1 MAWNGS
7 DSGAANSTQRTQSA
21 RDAKNAKT
29 GERGRAGRETLPG
42 GGRGAPALPK
52 WWRGAA
58 ALAIVVVGGGLAWWW
73 VGGRGGASVPDV
85 PEVAHV
91 PSLIKEQRPAAGG
104 HAGRVTLPVAT
115 NAPTPAK
122 PETPPPFQKRPGTL
136 QLPDGTVLTF
146 PAPKGDEIRK
156 VYAYGHLYECD
167 SKGNFR
173 DISKRQLFHT
183 AFEANFLGLAN
194 ADKPFIP
201 AFLTGL
207 DPDEVKKFLQ
217 KPYQPIGD
225 ETVEEKAELQ
235 AYDEMRAA
243 ALQYMDEG
251 GSFDDFVGYFAQQV
265 KDERKTNALCL
276 REVMTLYKEG
286 RVVEA
291 KEMAEAANALKE
303 QKGLKPFKVPV
314 HVQEAFDAIQE

>member
-1 MAWNGS
+1 M
-7 DSGAANSTQRTQSA
+7 
-21 RDAKNAKT
+21 
-29 GERGRAGRETLPG
+29 
-42 GGRGAPALPK
+42 
-52 WWRGAA
+52 
-58 ALAIVVVGGGLAWWW
+58 
-73 VGGRGGASVPDV
+73 
-85 PEVAHV
+85 
-91 PSLIKEQRPAAGG
+91 
-104 HAGRVTLPVAT
+104 TLPVAT

-122 PETPPPFQKRPGTL
+122 PETPPPFRKRPGAL

-173 DISKRQLFHT
+173 DVSKRQLFHT

-225 ETVEEKAELQ
+225 ETAEEKAELQ

-303 QKGLKPFKVPV
+303 QKGLKPFKVPA

>member
-1 MAWNGS
+1 M
-7 DSGAANSTQRTQSA
+7 
-21 RDAKNAKT
+21 
-29 GERGRAGRETLPG
+29 
-42 GGRGAPALPK
+42 
-52 WWRGAA
+52 
-58 ALAIVVVGGGLAWWW
+58 
-73 VGGRGGASVPDV
+73 
-85 PEVAHV
+85 
-91 PSLIKEQRPAAGG
+91 
-104 HAGRVTLPVAT
+104 
-115 NAPTPAK
+115 
-122 PETPPPFQKRPGTL
+122 
-136 QLPDGTVLTF
+136 
-146 PAPKGDEIRK
+146 
-156 VYAYGHLYECD
+156 
-167 SKGNFR
+167 
-173 DISKRQLFHT
+173 
-183 AFEANFLGLAN
+183 
-194 ADKPFIP
+194 
-201 AFLTGL
+201 
-207 DPDEVKKFLQ
+207 KKFLQ